1 MINLKKIKQEKC
13 QLPPFKKTCPCTI
26 LPTPFFNFQDP
37 PPSGGGNQNLL
48 PSPLKRG
55 EGGPNYVNSS
65 NSVKI
70 SGSPSYN
77 LTSQAGKRRDKPE
90 SSVKFIL
97 FYLFSSVIV
106 NFASWSCIFLSNWQG
121 IARSVTGMPSFKET
135 AQIHLIVSLSAVTN
149 C

>member
-1 MINLKKIKQEKC
+1 M
-13 QLPPFKKTCPCTI
+13 
-26 LPTPFFNFQDP
+26 
-37 PPSGGGNQNLL
+37 
-48 PSPLKRG
+48 
-55 EGGPNYVNSS
+55 
-65 NSVKI
+65 KI
-70 SGSPSYN
+70 SGSQSYN